1 MRYYLFP
8 SVVNYPWKAPWFLI
22 MALSLRKDKL
32 SFVKHGKRTD
42 RELKKYF
49 WNVTVSKGESQ
60 SGLRKLKRI
69 ACVS

>member
-1 MRYYLFP
+1 
-8 SVVNYPWKAPWFLI
+8 

-42 RELKKYF
+42 HELKKYF

-60 SGLRKLKRI
+60 SGARK
-69 ACVS
+69 

>member
-1 MRYYLFP
+1 
-8 SVVNYPWKAPWFLI
+8 

-42 RELKKYF
+42 HELKKYF

-60 SGLRKLKRI
+60 SGVRKLNALLVCPNFI
-69 ACVS
+69 LIG

>member
-1 MRYYLFP
+1 MKS
-8 SVVNYPWKAPWFLI
+8 SVVPDYDVVSQKGQVVFCKT
-22 MALSLRKDKL
+22 R
-32 SFVKHGKRTD
+32 KRTD

-60 SGLRKLKRI
+60 SGVRKLKRI